1 MKNRSN
7 TLKIFILILI
17 VSLST
22 FSTDTY
28 VPSLPHMVTDLNT
41 TQPLIQLT
49 LSFYMIGFAIS
60 MLTCG
65 SLSDRYGRRPILL
78 GGISIYFIA
87 TLACIFATNVWI
99 LIIAR
104 FFQALGGCCGIVIG
118 RTIVRDAFE
127 KKDQVKVFTY
137 IATGM
142 AISPAI
148 APIVGGAM
156 QNYWGWRS
164 TFILLLVISF
174 SILLLTYYKLEETN
188 HNLNPKATCPI
199 NLFKSYVSMITN
211 RAYMGYTLAITF
223 AWCAYFSFISSSSFI
238 FQDVIGVS
246 PIIYGVIFGFVSLG
260 YISGTVLAR
269 KLSNKFQ
276 IDNLIFIA
284 TLFCFVGSSILF
296 LFAIFNFI
304 SVFVIL
310 FPIIIMMI
318 GIGIIFPLTQV
329 GMMDIFPKMLG
340 IASGLFFFIEIM
352 TGVLAGYAAG
362 SFKAQSQLPMASVML
377 ISSVLL
383 VTSFYFLILRKKLN
397 FIK

>member
-1 MKNRSN
+1 
-7 TLKIFILILI
+7 
-17 VSLST
+17 
-22 FSTDTY
+22 
-28 VPSLPHMVTDLNT
+28 MVTDLNT
-41 TQPLIQLT
+41 TQALIQLT

-65 SLSDRYGRRPILL
+65 SLSDRFGRRPILL
-78 GGISIYFIA
+78 GGILLYVIS
-87 TLACIFATNVWI
+87 TLFCVFATNVWI

-118 RTIVRDAFE
+118 RTIVRDSFE

-148 APIVGGAM
+148 APIIGGVM
-156 QNYWGWRS
+156 QSYWGWRS
-164 TFILLLVISF
+164 SFVLLFIISLF
-174 SILLLTYYKLEETN
+174 VLILTYYKLEETN
-188 HNLNPKATCPI
+188 KDLNPKATCPI
-199 NLFKSYVSMITN
+199 NLLYSYKKMLTN
-211 RAYMGYTLAITF
+211 KTYMGYTLAITF

-238 FQDVIGVS
+238 FQDVVGVS
-246 PIIYGVIFGFVSLG
+246 PVIYGVIFGFVSLG
-260 YISGTVLAR
+260 YVSGTVIAR
-269 KLSNKFQ
+269 KLSNKFHL
-276 IDNLIFIA
+276 NTLIFIA

-296 LFAIFNFI
+296 LFALFNFI
-304 SVFVIL
+304 SIFVIL
-310 FPIIIMMI
+310 FPVIIIMI

-352 TGVLAGYAAG
+352 TGVFAGYAAG
-362 SFKAQSQLPMASVML
+362 SFKSQSQLPMASVMF

-383 VTSFYFLILRKKLN
+383 VCSFYFLILKKKEEQR
-397 FIK
+397 IG